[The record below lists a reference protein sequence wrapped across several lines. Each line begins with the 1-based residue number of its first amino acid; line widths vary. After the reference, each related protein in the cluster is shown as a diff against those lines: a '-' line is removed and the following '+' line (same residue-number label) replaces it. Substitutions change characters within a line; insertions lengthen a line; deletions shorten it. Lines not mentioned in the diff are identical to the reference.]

1 MSNRSSSA
9 ATIGSVSHG
18 EPADRPA
25 SLVALVSGTSSGI
38 GNACAIALLRSGY
51 GVFGADIAPS
61 PENLDEEPGYHHH
74 QADLSVP
81 EGVDE
86 WVGAAR
92 AHGNRIDAL
101 VNCAGVHPPPRL
113 IDDCTDGTLAE
124 VWSANVLSAFWASKR
139 CLPLL
144 RQTRGAIVT
153 ISSLVAQI
161 GQEEAVEYCLTKG
174 ALDGMTRALAIDEA
188 KNGVRVNAVCPAAI
202 RTPLA
207 LRLNTES
214 ELQTAA
220 RWCWSARLG
229 TPDEVAEVVL
239 FLVSG
244 ATFVTG
250 QTISVSGGAELGYGV
265 KGPAI

>member
-1 MSNRSSSA
+1 MSKRSSSA
-9 ATIGSVSHG
+9 ATIRSVSRE
-18 EPADRPA
+18 EPAGRPA
-25 SLVALVSGTSSGI
+25 KLVALVSGTSSGI

-61 PENLDEEPGYHHH
+61 PENLDEEPGYYHHH
-74 QADLSVP
+74 ADLSTP

-92 AHGNRIDAL
+92 SHSNRVDAL

-113 IDDCTDGTLAE
+113 MDDCTESTLAE
-124 VWSANVLSAFWASKR
+124 LWSANVFSAFWASKK

-161 GQEEAVEYCLTKG
+161 GQEAAVEYCLTKG

-188 KNGVRVNAVCPAAI
+188 NNGVRVNAVCPGAI

-207 LRLNTES
+207 SRLNTEA
-214 ELQTAA
+214 ELRTAA
-220 RWCWSARLG
+220 RWCWSTRLG